1 MMKKKTVRLISC
13 IIAGILVAAMVFSMI
28 ASGLVYAGA
37 VSSKELKS
45 KLSDL
50 EDQKASV
57 KAELDSLAGK
67 VDEVAKT
74 RAALQKEIKLTKE
87 EITTVTAYIDRL
99 QDQIDVKTTE
109 LDAAIKALDSKKERF
124 SETVRTTYEQGETSY
139 LEVLLN
145 ASNFSDLLS
154 RLEIVSAIMDDNKKI
169 VAEYTAAKEDIQQKR
184 DDLQA
189 TQDEQVQYQENL
201 KYKAEEL
208 KSSEEQQKA
217 LQQSLQAYQK
227 EQKAEY
233 ERITSEMDTV
243 SDQIA
248 EQSRKEAAA
257 AAAAAA
263 AKKNGGSSS
272 SSSSSSAGNLS
283 SATLTSGTFTWPLP
297 GYTNNSSAYGWRVH
311 PIFGTRKFHKG
322 EDIPAPTG
330 TPIVAAASGTVT
342 TAGWVSG
349 YGNYT
354 VINHGGGVMTAYGH
368 QSAIRVSVGQTVTAG
383 QTIGLVGSTGRLHYR
398 SGRQV
403 VIVYSGGK
411 LRSLPH
417 ER

>member
-50 EDQKASV
+50 EDQKTSV

-263 AKKNGGSSS
+263 KKKGGSSS
-272 SSSSSSAGNLS
+272 SSTTTTTSSG
-283 SATLTSGTFTWPLP
+283 ATRYSGTFTWPLP

-322 EDIPAPTG
+322 RG
-330 TPIVAAASGTVT
+330 YSGTDRHT
-342 TAGWVSG
+342 DRSSRIRHG
-349 YGNYT
+349 YYRRLGFRLRQL
-354 VINHGGGVMTAYGH
+354 YGH
-368 QSAIRVSVGQTVTAG
+368 QSRRRRHDGLRPSVCHPCFGWPDG
-383 QTIGLVGSTGRLHYR
+383 FRRSDHR
-398 SGRQV
+398 SGRLYRQ
-403 VIVYSGGK
+403 
-411 LRSLPH
+411 LDRSASAL
-417 ER
+417 

>member
-50 EDQKASV
+50 EDQKTSV

-233 ERITSEMDTV
+233 ERITSAMDTV

-263 AKKNGGSSS
+263 APQMDRNERRVIFFIIISPSTGP
-272 SSSSSSAGNLS
+272 AL
-283 SATLTSGTFTWPLP
+283 LFWPGCFPFPCCVSL
-297 GYTNNSSAYGWRVH
+297 
-311 PIFGTRKFHKG
+311 
-322 EDIPAPTG
+322 G
-330 TPIVAAASGTVT
+330 TP
-342 TAGWVSG
+342 
-349 YGNYT
+349 
-354 VINHGGGVMTAYGH
+354 
-368 QSAIRVSVGQTVTAG
+368 
-383 QTIGLVGSTGRLHYR
+383 LL
-398 SGRQV
+398 
-403 VIVYSGGK
+403 
-411 LRSLPH
+411 
-417 ER
+417 